1 VQNIGHF
8 NLRFGGESVAHLN
21 PMFGWGDDFLTRVAN
36 HCFLCEGHGRVD
48 SWKSWV
54 TQETRKGD

>member
-21 PMFGWGDDFLTRVAN
+21 RMFGWGDDFLTRVAN
-36 HCFLCEGHGRVD
+36 HCFLCEGDGRVD
-48 SWKSWV
+48 NWNH
-54 TQETRKGD
+54 G